1 MRLLYVRNGEEPE
14 VIDVPHRLDALQAL
28 VGGRIEVVEPFV
40 DEAILVCNEEGRNWG
55 LPVNRVIN
63 ERMDI
68 CGNFFICGHNEDGLC
83 SIPESL
89 IPKYTSIFQFGSTM
103 PVN

>member
-14 VIDVPHRLDALQAL
+14 VIDVPHRLDTLQAL
-28 VGGRIEVVEPFV
+28 VGGRIEVVEPFA

-63 ERMDI
+63 EQMDI
-68 CGNFFICGHNEDGLC
+68 CGNFFICGHNDDELC
-83 SIPESL
+83 SIPESM
-89 IPKYTSIFQFGSTM
+89 IPKYMSMFQLGSTVL
-103 PVN
+103 VN